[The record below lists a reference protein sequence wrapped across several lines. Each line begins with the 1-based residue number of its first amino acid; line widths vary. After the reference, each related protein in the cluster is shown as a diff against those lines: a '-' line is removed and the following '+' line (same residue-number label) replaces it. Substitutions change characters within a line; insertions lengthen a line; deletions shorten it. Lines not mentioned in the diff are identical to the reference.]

1 MIDNRVYKRVKIHWW
16 VIIILMG
23 FVVWMIF
30 AYIHQWG
37 NNPVDKAGLV
47 IFSIMFVGS
56 SILIFTERYI
66 LTIDDKFVFFKFG
79 SSSGW
84 TIKIHVTQVEDARVE
99 EWNFRTY
106 TKCAKEM
113 YYRRGTLYVFNFT
126 RQALKIETKSGK
138 IYRIAIRNAEKVKE
152 EIEKRMSNNII
163 NNMLI
168 TD

>member
-79 SSSGW
+79 SSSGCA
-84 TIKIHVTQVEDARVE
+84 IKIHITQIEDVRLE
-99 EWNFRTY
+99 EWSFRTCL
-106 TKCAKEM
+106 KAL
-113 YYRRGTLYVFNFT
+113 RPRGTHYSFDFT
-126 RQALKIETKSGK
+126 RQAIKIETKNGE